1 MLAESSVA
9 TVPPPHRDP
18 RTEVLRHL
26 LALAPLVDRLAARG
40 LARRRLSHP
49 CARLLLELH
58 DGGPRVMRE
67 LAAAQG
73 VTPRAITALVDRL
86 EADGLVARGAHPH
99 DRRAVLVRLT
109 PAGRARVRS
118 MRAAARRLADDLLA
132 GVSPPE
138 VETARR
144 VLGTVRARLE
154 AREQEGRASRAG

>member
-1 MLAESSVA
+1 MPGPSTLPRGTPVA
-9 TVPPPHRDP
+9 ADP
-18 RTEVLRHL
+18 RTDLLRHL

-58 DGGPRVMRE
+58 DGGPRVMRD
-67 LAAAQG
+67 LATAQG

-86 EADGLVARGAHPH
+86 EAGGLVARGAHPH
-99 DRRAVLVRLT
+99 DRRAVMVRLT

-118 MRAAARRLADDLLA
+118 MRASARRLADDLLA

-138 VETARR
+138 VETALR

-154 AREQEGRASRAG
+154 AREQDGRARRAG